1 MKEFA
6 YFGKP
11 ILPLGD
17 EIECEAKHENYYL
30 IANKPAP
37 NTQIHAREI
46 DYYLESSDEDALEV
60 SKNISIFANHSEYKR
75 KVILISVC

>member
-11 ILPLGD
+11 ALPLGD

-30 IANKPAP
+30 IANKPAQ
-37 NTQIHAREI
+37 NTHIHAR
-46 DYYLESSDEDALEV
+46 
-60 SKNISIFANHSEYKR
+60 
-75 KVILISVC
+75 